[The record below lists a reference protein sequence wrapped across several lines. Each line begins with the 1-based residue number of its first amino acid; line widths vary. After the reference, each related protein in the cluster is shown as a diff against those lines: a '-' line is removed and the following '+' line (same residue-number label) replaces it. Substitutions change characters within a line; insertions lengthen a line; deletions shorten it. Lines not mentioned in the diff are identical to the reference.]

1 LQMTPT
7 LRFGRIAGIPV
18 GASWS
23 AVLIA
28 LLIAWSL
35 AGQLLPA
42 QIPGLGP
49 AAYWLAG
56 VAGAGLFLGSL
67 LAHELGHAVVARR
80 AGLRVNGITLWL
92 LGGVAQLED
101 EPASPGDE
109 LKVAIVGPAV
119 SLALAAGFG
128 VAAFGLGALGG
139 PAIAVAV
146 AVSLAVSNTVLALFN
161 LLPAAPLDGGR
172 VLRGLLWRRHGNR
185 VRAAVTATRAGVWV
199 GAGLVAYGLLGS
211 LTGWGIGTLWTALV
225 GWFLI
230 TAARQERD
238 LALLQAQA
246 GGLLAR
252 QVMTPAPV
260 TAPAWFTLAGHGPA
274 PAHRRRP
281 LGRRGHRGRAV
292 RRPDGPAPHRPR
304 RRRGH
309 PGLGPGRGRPR
320 GAGGRPGRPAG
331 QRPDGGRGRR
341 RRPPARPDHR
351 LRPGQGDPRPAA
363 GRPGLSGTTTAHRW
377 LPLPRC
383 LTATRRR
390 PPWRSSGWPRP
401 GRPAGGGPGTTSPR

>member
-1 LQMTPT
+1 MNPT

-23 AVLIA
+23 ALLIA

-42 QIPGLGP
+42 QVPGLGP

-56 VAGAGLFLGSL
+56 AAGAGLFLGSL

-80 AGLRVNGITLWL
+80 AGLRVRGITLWL

-101 EPASPGDE
+101 EPASPGDD

-119 SLALAAGFG
+119 SLALAVGFG
-128 VAAFGLGALGG
+128 LTAFGLAALGG
-139 PAIAVAV
+139 PALGVAV
-146 AVSLAVSNTVLALFN
+146 AVSLAVSNTALALFN

-211 LTGWGIGTLWTALV
+211 VTGWGIGTLWTALV
-225 GWFLI
+225 GWFLV

-238 LALLQAQA
+238 HALLASQA
-246 GGLLAR
+246 GGLLAG

-260 TAPAWFTLAGHGPA
+260 TAPAWFTVDAFLRNYVEPWQAA
-274 PAHRRRP
+274 ALP
-281 LGRRGHRGRAV
+281 LRTF
-292 RRPDGPAPHRPR
+292 D
-304 RRRGH
+304 
-309 PGLGPGRGRPR
+309 
-320 GAGGRPGRPAG
+320 GRPAG
-331 QRPDGGRGRR
+331 VVTAAALYAVPMDRRHIVRAGDVAIPPSDLVLVGPEDPVAGLAARLANGRTVAAVVAGGRLLGLITASDL
-341 RRPPARPDHR
+341 ARATN
-351 LRPGQGDPRPAA
+351 GQ
-363 GRPGLSGTTTAHRW
+363 
-377 LPLPRC
+377 PLG
-383 LTATRRR
+383 AV
-390 PPWRSSGWPRP
+390 
-401 GRPAGGGPGTTSPR
+401 A

>member
-1 LQMTPT
+1 MTPT

-211 LTGWGIGTLWTALV
+211 VTGWGIGTVWTALV

-230 TAARQERD
+230 TAARQERA
-238 LALLQAQA
+238 LALLQSQA

-252 QVMTPAPV
+252 QVMIPAPV
-260 TAPAWFTLAGHGPA
+260 TAPAWCTVDAFLRNYVEPWQATAL
-274 PAHRRRP
+274 P
-281 LGRRGHRGRAV
+281 LRTV
-292 RRPDGPAPHRPR
+292 D
-304 RRRGH
+304 
-309 PGLGPGRGRPR
+309 
-320 GAGGRPGRPAG
+320 GRPAG
-331 QRPDGGRGRR
+331 VVTAAALYAVPMDRRHIVRAGDVAIPASDLVVVAPEEPVAGLAARLANGRTVAAVVAGGRLLGLITASDL
-341 RRPPARPDHR
+341 ARATH
-351 LRPGQGDPRPAA
+351 GQPLAA
-363 GRPGLSGTTTAHRW
+363 LA
-377 LPLPRC
+377 
-383 LTATRRR
+383 
-390 PPWRSSGWPRP
+390 
-401 GRPAGGGPGTTSPR
+401 